1 MTPNRWLLPTVA
13 VLLNCGYAIAHGA
26 EPDMAAH
33 GAEPATT
40 HGAKP
45 AAAHGATAHG
55 HSASAAPDRDE
66 IEDWRLAKSIVYSWT
81 AIVVLLMGYTFS
93 LACIRYIRTSINAS
107 REDQRYSA
115 IPNRAYGLTKR
126 YLLDAPL
133 FRTRHHREF
142 MLSSAI
148 NVGTLPNRFQ
158 TIFLT
163 SYLVMAITL
172 TTYGINWHGG
182 KEIILEQILKR
193 TGFMAIVNMLPLFLL
208 AGRNNPLIVW
218 TGVTFDTYNLIHRW
232 LGRIV
237 VLEAIAHGISWLV
250 HKVDQG
256 KSKWETPN
264 HHFSL
269 TFGRWM
275 GRCRSV
281 RKTQHIYSL
290 GNNSEFCVLSTTLH
304 PLIVQGAAAF
314 TTILFQSPSIF
325 RHAFYETFLH
335 VHFALAGLAVGA
347 VWVHLNKFPLQRKII
362 ATVLAVWIADV
373 SNHSTKGIDWY

>member
-1 MTPNRWLLPTVA
+1 MMTSNHWILPAVA
-13 VLLNCGYAIAHGA
+13 LLLNSSFV
-26 EPDMAAH
+26 MAH
-33 GAEPATT
+33 GAEPAMA
-40 HGAKP
+40 HGSEP
-45 AAAHGATAHG
+45 AMAHGAVSATAHSAAAATG
-55 HSASAAPDRDE
+55 HSHSASAGPDRDE
-66 IEDWRLAKSIVYSWT
+66 IENWRLAKSIVYSWT

-107 REDQRYSA
+107 KEDQRYSA
-115 IPNRAYGLTKR
+115 IPNRTYGLTKR

-148 NVGTLPNRFQ
+148 NVGTLPNRLQ

-163 SYLVMAITL
+163 AYLVMAITL

-208 AGRNNPLIVW
+208 AGRNNPLIAW

-256 KSKWETPN
+256 KSMGRIRPT
-264 HHFSL
+264 FSL
-269 TFGRWM
+269 TFDR
-275 GRCRSV
+275 RLESCCSV
-281 RKTQHIYSL
+281 RETQHLHPL
-290 GNNSEFCVLSTTLH
+290 GNNCEFCIPYTTLH
-304 PLIVQGAAAF
+304 PLIV
-314 TTILFQSPSIF
+314 
-325 RHAFYETFLH
+325 
-335 VHFALAGLAVGA
+335 
-347 VWVHLNKFPLQRKII
+347 
-362 ATVLAVWIADV
+362 
-373 SNHSTKGIDWY
+373 